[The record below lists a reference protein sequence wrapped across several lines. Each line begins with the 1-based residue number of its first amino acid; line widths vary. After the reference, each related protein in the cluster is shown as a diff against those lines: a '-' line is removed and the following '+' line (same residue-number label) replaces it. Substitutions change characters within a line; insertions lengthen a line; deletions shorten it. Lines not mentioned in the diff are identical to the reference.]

1 VSVGPEQEAPRAAA
15 GQDFSDAIT
24 VAFGDE
30 RADLYGVARLGLA
43 GGTASGLVILF
54 RGGQPVAVV
63 AEGGAKAP
71 AEPAWEDVSAA
82 GLDTEVVEPLRRWR
96 LHFAG
101 DDASFDLSLEAVGA
115 IAELP
120 ADHPAARA
128 GGMTGYE
135 QLVRVEGPAS
145 VRGDRLHVHA
155 LGQRGH
161 SWGAPDWERIGM
173 ARTLSAWLGDDLALT
188 AVAVR
193 PRGEQTHAGE
203 LVAATILEQAGED
216 GAAVP
221 VALPVED
228 PRLSTTYDADGR
240 QRQAGLE
247 LWVAKDDPY
256 ARQVAGE
263 ALCGTSLGLGR
274 VRLDCAFFRWRT
286 QGRSGVGRYDI
297 VRHAGAGQLS
307 EPSRSQR

>member
-1 VSVGPEQEAPRAAA
+1 VSVAPEQEAPRAAA

-24 VAFGDE
+24 VAWDE
-30 RADLYGVARLGLA
+30 RADLYCVARLGLA

-63 AEGGAKAP
+63 AEGGAEAP
-71 AEPAWEDVSAA
+71 PAPAWEDVAAA

-128 GGMTGYE
+128 GGMAGYE

-145 VRGDRLHVHA
+145 VRSDRLHVHA

-203 LVAATILEQAGED
+203 LLFATILEHTGED

-247 LWVAKDDPY
+247 LWIARDDPY

-274 VRLDCAFFRWRT
+274 LKLDCAFFRWRS

-297 VRHAGAGQLS
+297 VRPADL
-307 EPSRSQR
+307 